1 MKKSDHEQALVRP
14 PKGGKM
20 IYKQSRFS
28 HLAPVPFRCLAA
40 GRSGSGKTSALYSA
54 VVDHYRACFSKIVI
68 IARTAHLDHSYVQ
81 LQEWAAK
88 HLRQDNREEP
98 FVFTGFE
105 DEGALMDIFN
115 VHAAKVA
122 KEKQQ
127 RKEEHSS
134 APLSSI
140 LWIIDDLSD
149 SHALRS
155 RNESVLNKVFTTGRH
170 SGQSV
175 WLNCHALSA
184 VGTLLRKN
192 ASCLLVWKISA
203 HSEYEMLADNFAHL
217 VGGKEA
223 FRAIYEVAVVD
234 APPFSFLTI
243 LPHEQ
248 DPDKMFLARFD
259 EHLVIEDD

>member
-1 MKKSDHEQALVRP
+1 MKKSEQALVRP

-28 HLAPVPFRCLAA
+28 HLAPVPFRVLAA

-54 VVDHYRACFSKIVI
+54 VTDHYRGCFSKILLI
-68 IARTAHLDHSYVQ
+68 SRTVHLDGTYVQ

-88 HLRQDNREEP
+88 HLRQDNREEQ
-98 FVFTGFE
+98 FVFTGFDQGQE
-105 DEGALMDIFN
+105 EILMDIFN
-115 VHAAKVA
+115 EQAAKVA

-134 APLSSI
+134 APLSSMLFI
-140 LWIIDDLSD
+140 VDDLSD
-149 SHALRS
+149 SHALRT
-155 RNESVLNKVFTTGRH
+155 RNESLLNKLFFQGRH
-170 SGQSV
+170 QGCSV
-175 WLNCHALSA
+175 WVNCHALSA

-192 ASCLLVWKISA
+192 ASCLLVFKISA
-203 HSEYEMLADNFAHL
+203 HSEYEMLGDNFAHL

-223 FRAIYEVAVVD
+223 FRAIYEAAVVE

-243 LPHEQ
+243 LPHEA
-248 DPDKMFLARFD
+248 DVSKMFLRSFL
-259 EHLVIEDD
+259 EHLVIEDE

>member
-1 MKKSDHEQALVRP
+1 MKKDQALVHP

-20 IYKQSRFS
+20 NFKQSRFD
-28 HLAPVPFRCLAA
+28 HLAPVPFRVLAA

-54 VVDHYRACFSKIVI
+54 ATDHYKGCFSKII
-68 IARTAHLDHSYVQ
+68 IVARTAFLDHSYVQ

-88 HLRQDNREEP
+88 TLRQDHREEP

-115 VHAAKVA
+115 AHAAKVA

-155 RNESVLNKVFTTGRH
+155 RNESVLNKLFTTGRH

-192 ASCLLVWKISA
+192 ASCLIIFKISNA
-203 HSEYEMLADNFAHL
+203 KEFEMLAMEYAHL
-217 VGGKEA
+217 VGGREI
-223 FRAIYEVAVVD
+223 FQEIYDVAVGKG
-234 APPFSFLTI
+234 APPYSFLTV

-248 DPDKMFLARFD
+248 DVDKMFLARFD
-259 EHLVIEDD
+259 EHLVIEDDD